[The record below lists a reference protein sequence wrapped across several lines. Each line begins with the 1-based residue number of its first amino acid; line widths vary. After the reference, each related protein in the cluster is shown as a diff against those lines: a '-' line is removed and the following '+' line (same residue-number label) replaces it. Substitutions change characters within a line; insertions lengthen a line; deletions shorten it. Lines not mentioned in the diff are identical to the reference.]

1 MSLFSKDLAKVSKR
15 TPTAKNKFVIFHLIT
30 DIS

>member
-1 MSLFSKDLAKVSKR
+1 MSLFSKDLAKVSER
-15 TPTAKNKFVIFHLIT
+15 TQTEKNKFVIFHLIT